1 MKTLLTII
9 IAIYLFCLPKK
20 LAAQGTPKWEIGIT
34 AGLGRTYYD
43 RKYDESSFDFSKVP
57 HFQSNYDWSAG
68 VFVERHFARRFS
80 SVSQL
85 IYQHTDILPDVFSQ
99 WYDQGFWYAR
109 ETHHHVRAEAGVR
122 WYINPRSRFTFFV
135 ELKAG
140 ADMFLAAI
148 DRPFYF
154 YEENV
159 VNREAFGY
167 DRILPVASAA
177 AGIKWRR
184 FTLMADYGHDVLRAH
199 REQPL
204 HFDSLG
210 KKTGILRERIAAKAT
225 FTIFK

>member
-9 IAIYLFCLPKK
+9 IIIYISCLSDK
-20 LAAQGTPKWEIGIT
+20 LAAQSISKWEFGVT

-43 RKYDESSFDFSKVP
+43 RQYDEFSFDFSKVP
-57 HFQSNYDWSAG
+57 HFQSNYDWNAG
-68 VFVERHFARRFS
+68 VFSEWHFNRRFS
-80 SVSQL
+80 LISQL

-109 ETHHHVRAEAGVR
+109 ETHHHGRAEAGVR
-122 WYINPRSRFTFFV
+122 WYINPRSRFTFFI
-135 ELKAG
+135 EAKAG
-140 ADMFLAAI
+140 VDMFLAAT
-148 DRPFYF
+148 DHPFYF
-154 YEENV
+154 YEEKK

-167 DRILPVASAA
+167 DRILPVASVA

-184 FTLMADYGHDVLRAH
+184 FALMADYGHDVLRAH

-210 KKTGILRERIAAKAT
+210 KKTGILTQRITAKAT
-225 FTIFK
+225 FIIFK